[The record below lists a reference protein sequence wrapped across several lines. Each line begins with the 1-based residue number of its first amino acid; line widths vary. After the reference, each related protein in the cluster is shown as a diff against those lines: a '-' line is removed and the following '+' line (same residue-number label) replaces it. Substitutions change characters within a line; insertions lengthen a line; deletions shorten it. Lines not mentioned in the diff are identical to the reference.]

1 MATCAERSV
10 LRDTEEAASRCT
22 IADGDYD
29 TPGDRHQPARP
40 GRVHG
45 TLSVTE
51 LRLAFDF
58 EASLEGKVQPATADA
73 WA

>member
-10 LRDTEEAASRCT
+10 LRDTEEAASHCT
-22 IADGDYD
+22 IDGDYD
-29 TPGDRHQPARP
+29 TSGDRHQPARP
-40 GRVHG
+40 GRAHG

-58 EASLEGKVQPATADA
+58 EASLECRVQPATADA